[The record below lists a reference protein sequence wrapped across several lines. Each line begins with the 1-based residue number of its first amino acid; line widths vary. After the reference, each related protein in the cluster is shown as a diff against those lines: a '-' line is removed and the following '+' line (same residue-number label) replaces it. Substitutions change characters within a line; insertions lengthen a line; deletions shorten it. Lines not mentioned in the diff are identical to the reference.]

1 MPVGS
6 EARHSASPHAW
17 PWHPVVLKADP
28 LGDTPLP
35 PCPRHLTVCLPLPI
49 KVKNN
54 DPSFSCL
61 IQAGSGMGPGCRS
74 STQLHGILSGPLAEG
89 SCPGDGPL
97 RPCKVESGTH
107 RKRIVSPWISGGDAS
122 SPPPCVQNPDSLWR
136 LVVHSACEGRCV
148 LRTRK
153 QHRSLA
159 GSLTARFPVISS
171 SFQPVSCPVAA

>member
-61 IQAGSGMGPGCRS
+61 MQAGSGMGPGCRS

-122 SPPPCVQNPDSLWR
+122 SPPL
-136 LVVHSACEGRCV
+136 AF
-148 LRTRK
+148 RT
-153 QHRSLA
+153 QILF
-159 GSLTARFPVISS
+159 GDWLYI
-171 SFQPVSCPVAA
+171 QPVREGAFYAPENSTAASQAA